1 VFRFDLAGIPVLVQP
16 WFFLTAALIGPRDLP
31 GLALWLPVA
40 FAGVLAHEL
49 GHAFA
54 IRRFGFVPAIQL
66 HGMGGVT
73 GWRETL
79 PLTPARKIAI
89 SAAGP
94 GVGIALGLGA
104 LLAAS
109 ALAPLGPTASRLVT
123 FIVWVNLGW
132 GVLNLLPVL
141 PLDGGMIVAAVTG
154 SLWAGRGVRIARW
167 ASLAICGILAVAA
180 LAVGWY
186 WSAVIFGVLAFS
198 NYQALR
204 ASRTQEA

>member
-1 VFRFDLAGIPVLVQP
+1 MFRFDLAGIPVHVQP

-49 GHAFA
+49 GHALA
-54 IRRFGFVPAIQL
+54 IRHFGFAPAIQL
-66 HGMGGVT
+66 HGMGGAT
-73 GWRETL
+73 GWRETT
-79 PLTPARKIAI
+79 PLTPARRIAI

-109 ALAPLGPTASRLVT
+109 LFSPLGPTASRLVT
-123 FIVWVNLGW
+123 FLVWVNLGW

-141 PLDGGMIVAAVTG
+141 PLDGGMIVASVAG

-167 ASLAICGILAVAA
+167 ASLVICGVLAVAA
-180 LAVGWY
+180 LVVSWY
-186 WSAVIFGVLAFS
+186 WSAVIFGVLALS

-204 ASRTQEA
+204 TQ